1 MRERVREH
9 AGRPVTGSTVTGSP
23 GDLPRVRV
31 HATPKISGLQAAGLG
46 VDADLPLLSDF
57 FSLFFSLPDELD
69 ESVDEDLAEDE
80 ESLEPD
86 EPELLLEDELRLSFR

>member
-1 MRERVREH
+1 M
-9 AGRPVTGSTVTGSP
+9 TGSTVTGSP

-57 FSLFFSLPDELD
+57 FSLPDELD